1 MNSEFFSSHERVF
14 FEGGLGSQL
23 LALIEYQAKN
33 KIFGRSVF
41 ADTSYFH
48 TSQQKKGS
56 LNLKRPWRI
65 TAYGYPIDY
74 FLRENA
80 QVSTFA
86 STKSSRVTVKEH
98 AQFLLENHVFSTF
111 NPNEITF
118 PYNYLGNRVKTL
130 ISQQE
135 QFGAIHLR
143 RGDFRQ
149 VASHLVSLTEVID
162 KIRELKDILPPLSFL
177 FTDSK
182 FNLVNRARIKALFK
196 GLRKELQ
203 IVDDHRFND
212 IEVHSIMRKSCF
224 LIAGNSTFSFSAAL
238 LNGQPN
244 AKIYVPKVFNSDE
257 ASAMN
262 TVYASVTKFSVY

>member
-1 MNSEFFSSHERVF
+1 M
-14 FEGGLGSQL
+14 GSQL
-23 LALIEYQAKN
+23 LALIEYHAKN
-33 KIFGRSVF
+33 RIFGRSVF

-56 LNLKRPWRI
+56 SNLNRPWRI

-80 QVSTFA
+80 QASTFA

-98 AQFLLENHVFSTF
+98 AQFLLENHIFSAL

-118 PYNYLGNRVKTL
+118 PYTYLGNSVKTL

-135 QFGAIHLR
+135 EFGDIHLR
-143 RGDFRQ
+143 RGDFRK

-162 KIRELKDILPPLSFL
+162 KLKELEDVLPPLSFL

-182 FNLVNRARIKALFK
+182 LNFVSRARIKALFK

-203 IVDDHRFND
+203 IVDYDRFSD
-212 IEVHSIMRKSCF
+212 IEVHSVMRKSSL
-224 LIAGNSTFSFSAAL
+224 LIVGNSTFSYSATL
-238 LNGQPN
+238 LNTRPD

-262 TVYASVTKFSVY
+262 AVYTSVTKFSVY